1 MPLRRSLRPHLLLA
15 LSLLFSLPVSS
26 QSPGVADLEPRYRTW
41 LEDVAL
47 LMSPKE
53 KAVFL
58 ALKKDY
64 QRDTFMRRFWEVRD
78 PFPQTP
84 QNELKDRWE
93 QRVALARER
102 FGGVTDD
109 RARMLLFNGEPAEV
123 LPVHCEELM
132 PLEIWSY
139 PGTDRIR
146 SAFTLVFIAHGRANY
161 KLWYPNDGLS
171 PLLGGNMRVS
181 PDNVT
186 HGFQQIDEI
195 CSRGEDITSRLAEA
209 LDWRQVETSQ
219 KLIPKPGEEWL
230 ATFSSYGT
238 DLPEGAATFPA
249 QVDLSF
255 PGRFGSRT
263 VVQALVSVPREAVK
277 PERIEGSPV
286 NSYVFT
292 VDGEVLSKDELF
304 EHFRYRFALPEAE
317 VAAMPGAKI
326 PLVFQRFLRPG
337 SYSLVLKIE
346 DTAGKSYFREQ
357 RELEV
362 PIVTAAAPEAQP
374 ASTATAATAASAPAA
389 ALAEANSTLATA
401 VPSGGTPGTA
411 GSPATDEQMLR
422 LLPPPPG
429 LITGKAR
436 MEAIAAGNGIARV
449 TFELDG
455 KPILTKSK
463 PPFSVELN
471 LGAQPRIHTLK
482 ALALDTDGKKVAE
495 DQIELNTGPHRFAV
509 RLVEPQPGKTYK
521 ASLRAQAQVDVP
533 EGDKLDRVEI
543 FLNDN
548 RVATLYQPPFTQPIL
563 LPQRK
568 DVTWVR
574 AVAYLA
580 DGNSTESTVLVNAP
594 ELTGHL
600 DVQFVELYTS
610 VVDGRGRPVEG
621 LKKEDFKVAEDGA
634 PQLVR
639 RFELVKDVPIY
650 AGILLDTSA
659 SMSEASKLDEAVK
672 GALRFF
678 QKVITPKDRASV
690 ITFNSQPTL
699 AVRFTNDEAVL
710 AGGLAGLKADGNTAL
725 YDSIIYSLYYFGG
738 IKGKRAIILLSDGKD
753 EGSHYSYADALEYA
767 RRSGVAI
774 YTVGINLSRQDADVR
789 LKLSRLSDETGGR
802 VFMIEKASELERV
815 YDIIQGELR
824 SQYLLAYQSNKERE
838 PGDAEKFRSVEV
850 KVARPGLEAKTL
862 RGYYP

>member
-1 MPLRRSLRPHLLLA
+1 
-15 LSLLFSLPVSS
+15 
-26 QSPGVADLEPRYRTW
+26 
-41 LEDVAL
+41 
-47 LMSPKE
+47 
-53 KAVFL
+53 
-58 ALKKDY
+58 
-64 QRDTFMRRFWEVRD
+64 EVRD
-78 PFPQTP
+78 PFQQTP

-102 FGGVTDD
+102 FGGVADD

-123 LPVHCEELM
+123 YPVHCDVLM

-139 PGTDRIR
+139 PGTERIR
-146 SAFTLVFIAHGRANY
+146 GAFSLVFIAHGRSNF
-161 KLWYPNDGLS
+161 KLWYPNDGLQ
-171 PLLGGNMRVS
+171 PLLALDSRV
-181 PDNVT
+181 PMDNPT
-186 HGFQQIDEI
+186 RGYQAIGEL
-195 CSRGEDITSRLAEA
+195 CSRGEDISSRLADA
-209 LDWRQVETSQ
+209 LDWRHVETTQ
-219 KLIPKPGEEWL
+219 KLVPKPGEEWL
-230 ATFSSYGT
+230 ATFSSFGT

-277 PERIEGSPV
+277 PERIEGS
-286 NSYVFT
+286 STSTYVFT
-292 VDGEVLSKDELF
+292 VDGEVLNGDELF
-304 EHFRYRFALPEAE
+304 EHFRYRFALPESE
-317 VAAMPGAKI
+317 VTAGKI
-326 PLVFQRFLRPG
+326 PLVLQRFLRPG
-337 SYSLVLKIE
+337 SYTLVLKIE

-362 PIVTAAAPEAQP
+362 PVVTAVASEAAPAVP
-374 ASTATAATAASAPAA
+374 APSVPSA

-401 VPSGGTPGTA
+401 VPSGSSSTPA
-411 GSPATDEQMLR
+411 SPAPEEQTLR

-436 MEAIAAGNGIARV
+436 VEALATGTGIV
-449 TFELDG
+449 KVSFELDG
-455 KPILTKSK
+455 KPVLTKGR
-463 PPFSVELN
+463 PPYSVELN
-471 LGAQPRIHTLK
+471 LGVQPRLHTLK
-482 ALALDTDGKKVAE
+482 ALALDAAGKKVAE
-495 DQIELNTGPHRFAV
+495 DQIELNAGPHRFAV
-509 RLVEPQPGKTYK
+509 RLVEPQTGKTYK
-521 ASLRAQAQVDVP
+521 SSLRAQAQVDVP
-533 EGDKLDRVEI
+533 EGDKLDRVEF
-543 FLNDN
+543 FLNDD
-548 RVATLYQPPFTQPIL
+548 RVATLYQPPFTQPIF
-563 LPQRK
+563 LPQRR
-568 DVTWVR
+568 DITWVR

-610 VVDGRGRPVEG
+610 VVDGKSRPVEG
-621 LKKEDFKVAEDGA
+621 LKKEDFSVVEDGV
-634 PQLVR
+634 PQQVR

-690 ITFNSQPTL
+690 ITFSGQPTL
-699 AVRFTNDEAVL
+699 AVRFTNDETVL

-753 EGSHYSYADALEYA
+753 EGSHYSYSDALEYA
-767 RRSGVAI
+767 RRSGVSI
-774 YTVGINLSRQDADVR
+774 YTVGISLSTQEADVR
-789 LKLSRLSDETGGR
+789 LKLSRLADETGGR
-802 VFMIEKASELERV
+802 AYIIQKASELERI
-815 YDIIQGELR
+815 YDNIQNELR

-838 PGDAEKFRSVEV
+838 PGDAEKFRTVEV
-850 KVARPGLEAKTL
+850 KVAHPGLEAKTL

>member
-1 MPLRRSLRPHLLLA
+1 MSLRRTLPFFLLA
-15 LSLLFSLPVSS
+15 VFFVFAPIVT
-26 QSPGVADLEPRYRTW
+26 VAQTVPEDLAPRYRTW

-47 LMSPKE
+47 LISPKE

-64 QRDTFMRRFWEVRD
+64 QRDTFMRKFWEVRD

-93 QRVALARER
+93 QRVAIARER
-102 FGGVTDD
+102 FGGVSDD
-109 RARMLLFNGEPAEV
+109 RARMVLFNGEPAEV
-123 LPVHCEELM
+123 YPVHCEVLM
-132 PLEIWSY
+132 PLEIWTY

-146 SAFTLVFIAHGRANY
+146 STFTLVFVARGRSNY
-161 KLWYPNDGLS
+161 RLWYPNDGLS
-171 PLLGGNMRVS
+171 PLLSGDSRVS
-181 PDNVT
+181 MNDVSR
-186 HGFQQIDEI
+186 GSQQIAEL

-209 LDWRQVETSQ
+209 LDWRQIETSQ
-219 KLIPKPGEEWL
+219 KLVPKPGEEWL
-230 ATFSSYGT
+230 STFSSFGT

-263 VVQALVSVPREAVK
+263 VVQALVSVPKEAVK
-277 PERIEGSPV
+277 PERIEGSSTA
-286 NSYVFT
+286 SYVFT

-317 VAAMPGAKI
+317 VAAAGKI

-362 PIVTAAAPEAQP
+362 PVVTAVASAAAPAIPEA
-374 ASTATAATAASAPAA
+374 AATAPAA

-401 VPSGGTPGTA
+401 VPSGATGNPGA
-411 GSPATDEQMLR
+411 EEQTLR

-436 MEAIAAGNGIARV
+436 VEALATGAGIAKV
-449 TFELDG
+449 SFELDG
-455 KPILTKSK
+455 KTVLTKGK

-471 LGAQPRIHTLK
+471 LGVQPRVHTLK
-482 ALALDTDGKKVAE
+482 ALALDVTGKKIAE
-495 DQIELNTGPHRFAV
+495 DQIELNAGPHRFAV
-509 RLVEPQPGKTYK
+509 RLVEPQSGKTYK
-521 ASLRAQAQVDVP
+521 SSLRAQAQVDVP

-543 FLNDN
+543 FLNDD
-548 RVATLYQPPFTQPIL
+548 RVATLYQPPFTQPIF

-568 DVTWVR
+568 DITWVR

-610 VVDGRGRPVEG
+610 VVDGKGRPIEG
-621 LKKEDFKVAEDGA
+621 LKKEDFTVAEDGA
-634 PQLVR
+634 PQQVR
-639 RFELVKDVPIY
+639 RFERVKDVPIY

-699 AVRFTNDEAVL
+699 AVRFTNDETVL

-767 RRSGVAI
+767 RRSGVSI
-774 YTVGINLSRQDADVR
+774 YTVGINLNTQEADVR
-789 LKLSRLSDETGGR
+789 LKLSRLADETGGR
-802 VFMIEKASELERV
+802 AYIIQKATELERI
-815 YDIIQGELR
+815 YDIIQSELR
-824 SQYLLAYQSNKERE
+824 SQYLLAYQSNKGRE
-838 PGDAEKFRSVEV
+838 PGDAEKFRAVEV

>member
-1 MPLRRSLRPHLLLA
+1 MLFRRSRLLLA
-15 LSLLFSLPVSS
+15 LSLVFFSFASLPASG
-26 QSPGVADLEPRYRTW
+26 QSPDAAGLAPRYRTW

-47 LMSPKE
+47 LISPKE

-64 QRDTFMRRFWEVRD
+64 QRDTFMRKFWQVRD

-84 QNELKDRWE
+84 QNEFEDRWE
-93 QRVALARER
+93 QRVAIARER
-102 FGGVTDD
+102 FGGVSDD

-123 LPVHCEELM
+123 LPVHCDVLL

-139 PGTDRIR
+139 PGTERIR
-146 SAFTLVFIAHGRANY
+146 GAFTLVFMAYGRSNY
-161 KLWYPNDGLS
+161 KLWYPNDGLT
-171 PLLGGNMRVS
+171 PLLSGDTRV
-181 PDNVT
+181 PRDNPSQ
-186 HGFQQIDEI
+186 GLQALGEL
-195 CSRGEDITSRLAEA
+195 CSRGEDIAARLAEA
-209 LDWRQVETSQ
+209 LDWRQIETSQ

-230 ATFSSYGT
+230 STFSSFGT

-249 QVDLSF
+249 QVDYSF

-263 VVQALVSVPREAVK
+263 VVQALVTVPREAVK
-277 PERIEGSPV
+277 PERIEGSPTA
-286 NSYVFT
+286 SYVFT
-292 VDGEVLSKDELF
+292 VDGEVLNKDELF

-317 VAAMPGAKI
+317 VTAAPVGKI

-362 PIVTAAAPEAQP
+362 PLVTTVASEAPPAAAGAP
-374 ASTATAATAASAPAA
+374 SMAPAA
-389 ALAEANSTLATA
+389 ALAEANSTLATT
-401 VPSGGTPGTA
+401 TPPP
-411 GSPATDEQMLR
+411 SPAANGGAAEEQTLR

-436 MEAIAAGNGIARV
+436 VEALANGAGIAKV
-449 TFELDG
+449 SFELDG
-455 KPILTKSK
+455 KPVLTKGR
-463 PPFSVELN
+463 PPYSVELN
-471 LGAQPRIHTLK
+471 LGVQPRIHTLK
-482 ALALDTDGKKVAE
+482 ALALDAAGKKVAE
-495 DQIELNTGPHRFAV
+495 DQIELNAGPHRFAV
-509 RLVEPQPGKTYK
+509 RLVEPQTGKTYK
-521 ASLRAQAQVDVP
+521 SSLRAQAQVDVP
-533 EGDKLDRVEI
+533 EGDKLDRVEF
-543 FLNDN
+543 FLNDD

-563 LPQRK
+563 LPPRK
-568 DVTWVR
+568 DITWVR
-574 AVAYLA
+574 AVAYLD

-594 ELTGHL
+594 ELTGHA

-610 VVDGRGRPVEG
+610 VVDGKGHPVNG
-621 LKKEDFKVAEDGA
+621 LKKEDFSVAEDGVR
-634 PQLVR
+634 QQVR

-699 AVRFTNDEAVL
+699 AVRFTNDETVL

-753 EGSHYSYADALEYA
+753 EGSHYSYGDALEYA

-802 VFMIEKASELERV
+802 VFMIEKANELERI
-815 YDIIQGELR
+815 YDIIQTELR
-824 SQYLLAYQSNKERE
+824 SQYLLAYQSSKERE
-838 PGDAEKFRSVEV
+838 PGDAEKFRTVEV
-850 KVARPGLEAKTL
+850 KVARPGMEAKTL